1 MGLVLCMAFS
11 SFIVGILWSEFQKR
25 VSSTSALF
33 DALALIIYLVNHY
46 IYIYIYI
53 NPIMIYNFSLF
64 LLTSRT
70 PTVTWWGAVIWFT

>member
-46 IYIYIYI
+46 IYI
-53 NPIMIYNFSLF
+53 NPIMIYNFSFFTYFSNPNSNMVGSCHLVY
-64 LLTSRT
+64 LTL
-70 PTVTWWGAVIWFT
+70 